1 MSVPKN
7 MTRKATKDLTIVLL
21 KTWTFNSGHLYSL
34 SFSLC
39 FTLSSS
45 FVIVLFISLQNKTCD
60 HLGDDLR
67 CHLKVIHAAGKMLN
81 KLKPTDGEKI
91 TQDHVSS
98 QEGGQGWQV

>member
-1 MSVPKN
+1 MICFQKEKKYVIHLAEWRSQ
-7 MTRKATKDLTIVLL
+7 IVSRRLMYL
-21 KTWTFNSGHLYSL
+21 VEQPPH
-34 SFSLC
+34 
-39 FTLSSS
+39 
-45 FVIVLFISLQNKTCD
+45 CD